1 LNKIRQRILDALPIR
16 LRFALRYIRQRILD
30 APPIRLRFALRYMKI
45 HRRFSLLL
53 FPTLFTEKLM
63 LRIAIDRRD
72 ILRQMADK
80 LEMRCYVENKVG
92 KRYLP
97 RLYCVTKDPRSIAFD
112 TLPSKFVVKAN
123 HGSHFVRV
131 VTDKKTIDVQSLVS
145 ECQGWLNIDY
155 GQCYGEWGYLGLKR
169 CLMVEE
175 FVESSYKDKQGIPAD
190 FRFLVFDGQCAL
202 ISVDIGW
209 PPSARRNLY
218 YPPWEPVPVTCIELA
233 PGYSPIEGRLEPP
246 ADLRAMIAL
255 AEDLARGI
263 DFVRVDL
270 YSTPCGPLVGELTM
284 TPGAG
289 MRRFPERKFDRLLG
303 KKWNLPKEFSER
315 PRAAFHST

>member
-1 LNKIRQRILDALPIR
+1 
-16 LRFALRYIRQRILD
+16 
-30 APPIRLRFALRYMKI
+30 
-45 HRRFSLLL
+45 
-53 FPTLFTEKLM
+53 M

-72 ILRQMADK
+72 ILRQAADK
-80 LEMRCYVENKVG
+80 VEMRRYVESKVG

-97 RLYCVTKDPRSIAFD
+97 RLYCVTDDPRSIPFD
-112 TLPSKFVVKAN
+112 TLLNKFVVKAN
-123 HGSHFVRV
+123 HGSGFVRV
-131 VTDKKTIDVQSLVS
+131 VTDKRTIDVQSLVS

-155 GQCYGEWGYLGLKR
+155 SQCCGEWGYLGLKR

-190 FRFLVFDGQCAL
+190 FRFLVFDGQCAM
-202 ISVDIGW
+202 IIVAIGK

-218 YPPWEPVPVTCIELA
+218 YPSWEPLPPTCIELR
-233 PGYSPIEGRLEPP
+233 PGYSPTEGRLEPP

-255 AEDLARGI
+255 AEEVARGI

-289 MRRFPERKFDRLLG
+289 RIRFPDKKFDRLLG
-303 KKWNLPKEFSER
+303 KKWKLPKEF
-315 PRAAFHST
+315 

>member
-1 LNKIRQRILDALPIR
+1 
-16 LRFALRYIRQRILD
+16 
-30 APPIRLRFALRYMKI
+30 MKL

-72 ILRQMADK
+72 ILRQAADK
-80 LEMRCYVENKVG
+80 MEMRRYVENKVG

-97 RLYCVTKDPRSIAFD
+97 RLYCVTNDPQSIPFD

-123 HGSHFVRV
+123 HGSAFVRV

-155 GQCYGEWGYLGLKR
+155 GQCYSEWGYLGLKR
-169 CLMVEE
+169 CVMVEE

-202 ISVDIGW
+202 IFVDIGR
-209 PPSARRNLY
+209 PPSVRSGSCQKSFDGKR
-218 YPPWEPVPVTCIELA
+218 
-233 PGYSPIEGRLEPP
+233 GSP
-246 ADLRAMIAL
+246 
-255 AEDLARGI
+255 
-263 DFVRVDL
+263 
-270 YSTPCGPLVGELTM
+270 
-284 TPGAG
+284 
-289 MRRFPERKFDRLLG
+289 
-303 KKWNLPKEFSER
+303 
-315 PRAAFHST
+315 